1 MIISYDQIQRGRFV
15 VFEGPNGSGKTTII
29 KKLQQSSLFKED
41 KFFFTKEPGG
51 SKIFKSILRDFILD
65 KSSSVDNLTELFLIL
80 ADRREHVLELKASSK
95 NIICDRYIY
104 STIAFQGAGRGLGSD
119 WTTSLCK
126 RVCEY
131 FLPDLVILI
140 DCEPSIGLRRKQN
153 KDRLELEDLAFH
165 QRVRQE
171 YLNLAAQE
179 PVPFLIINTDEGL
192 WEEYQKIVE
201 KAVCKV
207 FNV

>member
-1 MIISYDQIQRGRFV
+1 
-15 VFEGPNGSGKTTII
+15 
-29 KKLQQSSLFKED
+29 
-41 KFFFTKEPGG
+41 
-51 SKIFKSILRDFILD
+51 
-65 KSSSVDNLTELFLIL
+65 
-80 ADRREHVLELKASSK
+80 
-95 NIICDRYIY
+95 
-104 STIAFQGAGRGLGSD
+104 
-119 WTTSLCK
+119 
-126 RVCEY
+126 
-131 FLPDLVILI
+131 VILI